1 MQQDS
6 QNQEAMFLSQSMS
19 DYANKTNSSDMLS
32 WINHFLYSFALMD
45 SVAPQES
52 AALLN
57 SLYKY
62 MNDEITVQEYQFQLY
77 RISGDLQDTFDAN
90 AGDIPIH

>member
-1 MQQDS
+1 MQQDP
-6 QNQEAMFLSQSMS
+6 QDQEAISLSQSMS
-19 DYANKTNSSDMLS
+19 DHADRTNSSAMLS

-45 SVAPQES
+45 GVAPQES
-52 AALLN
+52 AALLD

-62 MNDEITVQEYQFQLY
+62 MNDEISLQEYQFRLQQ
-77 RISGDLQDTFDAN
+77 ISGDLQDTFDAN